1 MTGTNPLHKDIT
13 MTLQSL
19 LLAGVLAVG
28 AAGPAL
34 AQGGAGVA
42 SKLMLRGEANGVQ
55 VAEMRMARR
64 ADVLVVEADILNT
77 KVDNRTVF
85 YRFKWLDS
93 SGMQVGDG
101 ESWKQ
106 LTVYGKQSQ
115 VVKSVAPNANGV
127 DFRIEMNVE

>member
-1 MTGTNPLHKDIT
+1 MK
-13 MTLQSL
+13 LQSL
-19 LLAGVLAVG
+19 LIVG
-28 AAGPAL
+28 LLTVAAASTAL
-34 AQGGAGVA
+34 AQGAGVA

-55 VAEMRMARR
+55 VSEMRMARR

>member
-1 MTGTNPLHKDIT
+1 MKLQ
-13 MTLQSL
+13 TLIVACL
-19 LLAGVLAVG
+19 IAVG
-28 AAGPAL
+28 AAGAAAPAL
-34 AQGGAGVA
+34 AQGAGVA

-55 VAEMRMARR
+55 VSEMRMARR
-64 ADVLVVEADILNT
+64 SDVLVVEADILNT

>member
-1 MTGTNPLHKDIT
+1 

-19 LLAGVLAVG
+19 IVAGFIAVGAVG
-28 AAGPAL
+28 AATPAL
-34 AQGGAGVA
+34 AQGAGVA

-55 VAEMRMARR
+55 VSEMRLARR
-64 ADVLVVEADILNT
+64 SDVLVVEADILNT

-93 SGMQVGDG
+93 GGMQVGDG